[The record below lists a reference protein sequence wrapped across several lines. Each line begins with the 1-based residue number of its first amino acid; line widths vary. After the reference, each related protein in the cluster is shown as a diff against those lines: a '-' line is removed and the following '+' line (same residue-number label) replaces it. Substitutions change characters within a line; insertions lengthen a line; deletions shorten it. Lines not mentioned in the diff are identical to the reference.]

1 MKQNSSHRF
10 DTFARKL
17 AQPMLEAI
25 RVTLLVFTSP
35 AIDRWPQAKL
45 LEYLKGAEEMAR
57 DMLREIAAKLTILPG
72 KARAGAAVQSK
83 PPEFRKVRAPC
94 FKLRVTDLSRES
106 GKEMAP
112 STMGR
117 SPERSEPE
125 GHTSN
130 AQAQVPGEAGIAPS
144 ITEKTAPVGLG
155 RDDNAESLFANR
167 LSALE
172 DVLTHPGKHAARMA
186 RALYRAEHG
195 PGERLIARS
204 EDDVLIDRINIG
216 LAAYKRRDTEALSMV
231 AADVFT
237 YDSS

>member
-130 AQAQVPGEAGIAPS
+130 AQAQVPPLQRKQHRA
-144 ITEKTAPVGLG
+144 KTNKE
-155 RDDNAESLFANR
+155 RSL
-167 LSALE
+167 
-172 DVLTHPGKHAARMA
+172 
-186 RALYRAEHG
+186 
-195 PGERLIARS
+195 I
-204 EDDVLIDRINIG
+204 
-216 LAAYKRRDTEALSMV
+216 
-231 AADVFT
+231 
-237 YDSS
+237 